1 MSLTLITVNANLVD
15 PSGDPLSGVE
25 ITAELFSPV
34 VYSSL
39 IMPTKE
45 VAVTDDSGNATLM
58 LVPTDLVEGKPNSY
72 SFTLKRHDFTSP
84 VVYYEVAVPSLPT
97 VTSLQILLGWADSG
111 PTVQMYW
118 TASDPYT
125 ATNLWY

>member
-1 MSLTLITVNANLVD
+1 MPLTLITVNANLVD
-15 PSGDPLSGVE
+15 PSGDPLPGVE

-39 IMPTKE
+39 IIPTKE
-45 VAVTDDSGNATLM
+45 VAVTDYSGNATLR
-58 LVPTDLVEGKPNSY
+58 LVPTGLVEGKPNSY
-72 SFTLKRHDFTSP
+72 SFTLKRPDFTSP
-84 VVYYEVAVPSLPT
+84 VVYYEVAVPSSPT

-125 ATNLWY
+125 STNFWY

>member
-1 MSLTLITVNANLVD
+1 MSLNLITVNASLVD

-45 VAVTDDSGNATLM
+45 VAVTDDSGNATL
-58 LVPTDLVEGKPNSY
+58 LLAPTDLIAGKSNSY
-72 SFTLKRHDFTSP
+72 SFTLKRCDFTSP
-84 VVYYEVAVPSLPT
+84 VVYYEVAVPSSPT
-97 VTSLQILLGWADSG
+97 VTTLQILLGWTDSG

-118 TASDPYT
+118 TAADPYT
-125 ATNLWY
+125 ATNFWY